1 MKKYIYTAM
10 LVLMG
15 IVTVQAQRMLPKQK
29 DLEVNA
35 GILSDDK
42 IGNDYFINVAMT
54 INGKNGNYQLW
65 ALEYTHQYHSYKD
78 LRIPQETY
86 TAEGDYSLFLLGD
99 TRKNITLNA
108 GITGVVGYE
117 SINRGETMLDDGAKI
132 VGEDNFIYGAGG
144 RLTFET
150 YLSDRFVLVLQ
161 GRTKVLWGTDMKQF
175 RPSAGVGLRFNF

>member
-1 MKKYIYTAM
+1 MKKYIYTVM
-10 LVLMG
+10 FILMT
-15 IVTVQAQRMLPKQK
+15 ITVTQAQRMIPKQK
-29 DLEVNA
+29 GLEISA

-42 IGNDYFINVAMT
+42 IGNDYYINVGMT

-65 ALEYTHQYHSYKD
+65 ALEYTHQYHNYKD
-78 LRIPQETY
+78 LSIPQETF
-86 TAEGDYSLFLLGD
+86 TAEGGYSFFLLGD
-99 TRKNITLNA
+99 ARKNITLNF

-117 SINRGETMLDDGAKI
+117 SINRGETMLYDGAKI
-132 VGEDNFIYGAGG
+132 LSEDNFIYGAGG

-161 GRTKVLWGTDMKQF
+161 GRTKVLWGTDLQQF